1 MHGRRSDG
9 VGGRFSPGVTCRSMN
24 RLVSSERLSSAS
36 PAMSSETSRDQPSA
50 VLKATTRRASLYWPE
65 KIADDG
71 LPIGLGGVGLIVG
84 DAELAVIVRA
94 WRTTPWLHAGER
106 LSPEVGDRQP
116 GHLDRPTSGMH
127 GPRRRRRADGDRR
140 NLRAPNQA
148 SACRED
154 LTTVLIA
161 LDNSGR
167 A

>member
-9 VGGRFSPGVTCRSMN
+9 VGGRFLLGVTCRSMN

-50 VLKATTRRASLYWPE
+50 VLKATTRRASLYWLE

-84 DAELAVIVRA
+84 DAELAVVVRA
-94 WRTTPWLHAGER
+94 WRTTPLSRLHAGER

-116 GHLDRPTSGMH
+116 GHLDRPPAGMH
-127 GPRRRRRADGDRR
+127 GPRRRR
-140 NLRAPNQA
+140 
-148 SACRED
+148 SATAIAATFGP
-154 LTTVLIA
+154 LTKHQLVEKPLQQF
-161 LDNSGR
+161 S
-167 A
+167 